1 MCDPVNAADRLL
13 LDQIRAGDETA
24 WQHFID
30 RYEGRVLAY
39 VNSRLANRS
48 LSEDIVQETFIGF
61 LTSLPNYDGATP
73 VEYFLFSIASHKLTD
88 ELRRQGRRPT
98 VPLLNGASDESP
110 RELPGPGRRA
120 SSLMRSRED
129 RTAEQTVIA
138 RSLQRLIHGWIENGE
153 NERLECA
160 ELLLVL
166 GWANRDVAKRLGISE
181 KAVANH
187 KHFIV
192 SHLKKDAKAAG
203 VISPALDAIGS
214 A

>member
-1 MCDPVNAADRLL
+1 MNDADRLL
-13 LDQIRAGDETA
+13 LDLIQGGAETA
-24 WQHFID
+24 WQQFID

-48 LSEDIVQETFIGF
+48 LSEDIVQDTFIGF
-61 LTSLPNYDGATP
+61 LTSLPNYDGTTP

-98 VPLLNGASDESP
+98 VPLLIGASDGTP
-110 RELPGPGRRA
+110 RELHGPARRA
-120 SSLMRSRED
+120 SSLMGRRED
-129 RTAEQTVIA
+129 QTAEQTVIA
-138 RSLQRLIHGWIENGE
+138 GSLQRLIHNWIENGE

-160 ELLLVL
+160 ELLFVL
-166 GWANRDVAKRLGISE
+166 GWPNKDVANRLSISE

-192 SHLKKDAKAAG
+192 SRLKKDATAVG
-203 VISPALDAIGS
+203 VTSPALDAL
-214 A
+214 

>member
-1 MCDPVNAADRLL
+1 MNDDDQLL
-13 LDQIRAGDETA
+13 LDQIRAGDEVA
-24 WQHFID
+24 WQQFID

-48 LSEDIVQETFIGF
+48 LSEDIVQDAFIGF
-61 LTSLPNYDGATP
+61 LTSLPNYDGTTP

-98 VPLLNGASDESP
+98 VPLLIGDSDGTP
-110 RELPGPGRRA
+110 RELPGPARRA

-129 RTAEQTVIA
+129 RTGEQTVIA
-138 RSLQRLIHGWIENGE
+138 RCLERLIHGWIENGE

-160 ELLLVL
+160 ELLFVL
-166 GWANRDVAKRLGISE
+166 GWANRDVARRLSISE

-203 VISPALDAIGS
+203 VTSSALDAL
-214 A
+214 

>member
-1 MCDPVNAADRLL
+1 MNDADRLL
-13 LDQIRAGDETA
+13 LDQIRGGDETA
-24 WQHFID
+24 WQQFID

-48 LSEDIVQETFIGF
+48 LSEDVVQDTFIGF
-61 LTSLPNYDGATP
+61 LTSLPNYDGTTP

-88 ELRRQGRRPT
+88 ALRRLGRRPT
-98 VPLLNGASDESP
+98 VPLLREDSDGVP
-110 RELPGPGRRA
+110 RELTGPGRRA

-129 RTAEQTVIA
+129 RTVEQTVIA
-138 RSLQRLIHGWIENGE
+138 HCLQRLIHNWIENGE

-160 ELLLVL
+160 ELLFVL
-166 GWANRDVAKRLGISE
+166 GWPNKEVANRLSISE

-192 SHLKKDAKAAG
+192 SHLKQDATAVG
-203 VISPALDAIGS
+203 VTSPAIDAL
-214 A
+214 

>member
-1 MCDPVNAADRLL
+1 VNDADRLL
-13 LDQIRAGDETA
+13 LDLIQGGAETA
-24 WQHFID
+24 WQQFID

-48 LSEDIVQETFIGF
+48 LSEDIVQDTFIGF
-61 LTSLPNYDGATP
+61 LTSLPNYDGTTP

-98 VPLLNGASDESP
+98 VPLLIGDSDGTP
-110 RELPGPGRRA
+110 RELPGPARRA

-129 RTAEQTVIA
+129 QTAEQTVIA
-138 RSLQRLIHGWIENGE
+138 GSLQRLIHNWIENGE

-160 ELLLVL
+160 ELLFVL
-166 GWANRDVAKRLGISE
+166 GWPNKDVANRLSISE

-192 SHLKKDAKAAG
+192 SRLKKDATAVG
-203 VISPALDAIGS
+203 VTSPALDAL
-214 A
+214 

>member
-1 MCDPVNAADRLL
+1 MNDADRLL
-13 LDQIRAGDETA
+13 LDQIRGGNETA
-24 WQHFID
+24 WQQFIN

-48 LSEDIVQETFIGF
+48 LSEDIVQDTFIGF
-61 LTSLPNYDGATP
+61 LTSLPNYDGTTP

-98 VPLLNGASDESP
+98 VPLLIGDSDGTP
-110 RELPGPGRRA
+110 RELPGPARRA

-138 RSLQRLIHGWIENGE
+138 RCLQHLIHNWIENGE

-160 ELLLVL
+160 ELLFVL
-166 GWANRDVAKRLGISE
+166 GWPNKDVANRLSISE

-192 SHLKKDAKAAG
+192 SHLKKDATAAG
-203 VISPALDAIGS
+203 VTSPALDAL
-214 A
+214 

>member
-1 MCDPVNAADRLL
+1 MNDADRLL
-13 LDQIRAGDETA
+13 LDQIRAGDQAA
-24 WQHFID
+24 WQQFID

-39 VNSRLANRS
+39 VNARLANRS
-48 LSEDIVQETFIGF
+48 LSEDIVQETLIGF
-61 LTSLPNYDGATP
+61 LTSLPNYDGTTP

-98 VPLLNGASDESP
+98 VPLLIADTDGRP
-110 RELPGPGRRA
+110 REVPGSARRA

-138 RSLQRLIHGWIENGE
+138 RCLQRLIHGWLQNGE
-153 NERLECA
+153 LERLECA
-160 ELLLVL
+160 ELLFVL
-166 GWANRDVAKRLGISE
+166 GWANRDVALRLDISE

-192 SHLKKDAKAAG
+192 SHLKKDAKHAG
-203 VISPALDAIGS
+203 VTSPALDALATGES
-214 A
+214 V

>member
-1 MCDPVNAADRLL
+1 MNDADRLL
-13 LDQIRAGDETA
+13 LNQIQDGDEAA
-24 WQHFID
+24 WQQFID

-48 LSEDIVQETFIGF
+48 LSEDIVQDTFIGF
-61 LTSLPNYDGATP
+61 LTSLPNYEGTTP

-98 VPLLNGASDESP
+98 VPLLIGDSDGAP
-110 RELPGPGRRA
+110 RELPGPARRA

-138 RSLQRLIHGWIENGE
+138 RCLQRLIHSWIENGE

-160 ELLLVL
+160 ELLFVL
-166 GWANRDVAKRLGISE
+166 GWPNKEVASRLSISE

-192 SHLKKDAKAAG
+192 SHLKKDATSAG
-203 VISPALDAIGS
+203 VTSPALDAL
-214 A
+214 

>member
-1 MCDPVNAADRLL
+1 MNDADRLL
-13 LDQIRAGDETA
+13 LDQIRGGDETA
-24 WQHFID
+24 WQQFID

-48 LSEDIVQETFIGF
+48 LSEDIVQDTFIGF
-61 LTSLPNYDGATP
+61 LTSLPNYDGTTP

-98 VPLLNGASDESP
+98 VPLLIGDSDGTP
-110 RELPGPGRRA
+110 RELPGPARRA

-138 RSLQRLIHGWIENGE
+138 RCLQRLIHDWIENGE

-160 ELLLVL
+160 ELLFVL
-166 GWANRDVAKRLGISE
+166 GWPNKEVAGRLSISE

-192 SHLKKDAKAAG
+192 SHLKKDAATAG
-203 VISPALDAIGS
+203 VTSPALDAL
-214 A
+214 